1 MFKKILIGT
10 TLSLVLVSCA
20 SDAKKDDGNYMV
32 ETRNDTMTNANPV
45 NEMESKKTLNTTEIK
60 SELNEENIYF
70 AFDSDQIKKTE
81 KEKLRDV
88 ARMINSAPSNA
99 RIIVAG
105 YTDAV
110 GSETYNKDLAMR
122 RAKSAKATLVEFGV
136 SPSRLELVSFGESK
150 ANTNVDNDTD
160 TSWGFKDE
168 DRKVSFMLRTDSN
181 DGMSQ
186 SSTTSSEMY

>member
-168 DRKVSFMLRTDSN
+168 DRKVSFRLRTDSN